1 MNASDDLSEPL
12 GEAPDVPPVSA
23 AKRMQ
28 GRAAVPPRSA
38 VAALLDNAEKIA
50 RQKHAIA
57 EVRALISPI
66 THEMECDCACTCI
79 ACRTVAILDKWEV

>member
-57 EVRALISPI
+57 EVRVLHRRIQLFY
-66 THEMECDCACTCI
+66 DCGLPGLTGLQEAH
-79 ACRTVAILDKWEV
+79 RGS

>member
-1 MNASDDLSEPL
+1 MAGGDQRRGGGVVNASDDQTEPL
-12 GEAPDVPPVSA
+12 GEAPDVPS
-23 AKRMQ
+23 
-28 GRAAVPPRSA
+28 RSV

>member
-1 MNASDDLSEPL
+1 MNASDDQTEPL
-12 GEAPDVPPVSA
+12 GEAPDVPS
-23 AKRMQ
+23 
-28 GRAAVPPRSA
+28 RSV